1 MLVTDTD
8 NDNLS
13 EKKHL
18 INDLICSLS
27 SVRDFVWVVV
37 LKLVKLK
44 LKKACYGLSCN
55 LEKPNEVTTKQ
66 NSQNSE

>member
-8 NDNLS
+8 NDNLL

-18 INDLICSLS
+18 INDLICSSS
-27 SVRDFVWVVV
+27 SVSDFVWVVV

-44 LKKACYGLSCN
+44 LKKACNGLSCN

-66 NSQNSE
+66 NSE